1 METGSTT
8 AEGQALLRGRLTGR
22 CIAMG
27 LMGSLL
33 LSTGGSWPVGST
45 ERVEVKIDGLV
56 LPVSVEELGAF
67 VRSPTADPAQLSR
80 SELSTWMGLL
90 APESRQ
96 GLIRLLKAPVLSR
109 RSLGRQLLSSWGAG
123 PLLDALGELI
133 RVEDGKRIN
142 RSLVLSTLEQLLER
156 QATVSTLDVLE
167 ALPTQQLRLDLDALV
182 AAANRW
188 RLELKRNQT
197 LMQTLAQKEARLQL
211 LKGTEGSA
219 LAEAPRQSM
228 LAVDHRSRPLL
239 VERWIPQSSSKDGLW
254 VLMMPGLGGDPDHFN
269 WLARS
274 LMQAGWPVVVLKHP
288 GSDAASVQAL
298 LEGRQSFDGA
308 AALRDRL
315 ADLVAVLDAQQRGD
329 LNIPGTEV
337 VLMGHS
343 LGALTALL
351 ASGAQPVPGME
362 QRCEAA
368 LAGLPLT
375 NLSELLQ
382 CELAAGHVL
391 EGNAMASPPR
401 AVVGL
406 NSFGGLVWPHRSS
419 KALPIPLLMVGGT
432 LDLITPP
439 LDEQLPL
446 LAGLAEHPAS
456 RLVVVEGASHFSP
469 IRVDGQGKASEGD
482 DLFRLGEELVGVN
495 PLSVQRVIAH
505 EVIRFLDCL
514 SSGSPR
520 NDAVHLKEAS
530 SKTRWHRLG
539 RPSALQL
546 LDQ

>member
-22 CIAMG
+22 SIAMG

-33 LSTGGSWPVGST
+33 LSTCPSWPVGST
-45 ERVEVKIDGLV
+45 ERVEVQIDGVV
-56 LPVSVEELGAF
+56 LPVSVAELGAF

-90 APESRQ
+90 APDSRQ
-96 GLIRLLKAPVLSR
+96 GLIRLLKAPILSR

-156 QATVSTLDVLE
+156 QETVSTLDVLE

-188 RLELKRNQT
+188 RLELERHQT
-197 LMQTLAQKEARLQL
+197 LMRTLAQKEVRLQL
-211 LKGTEGSA
+211 LKGAERSVSA
-219 LAEAPRQSM
+219 ESPLQST
-228 LAVDHRSRPLL
+228 LAVDHRSRPLQ
-239 VERWIPQSSSKDGLW
+239 VERWIPQSPREDRTW
-254 VLMMPGLGGDPDHFN
+254 VLMMPGLGGDPNHFH

-274 LMQAGWPVVVLKHP
+274 LMQAGWPVAVLEHP
-288 GSDAASVQAL
+288 GSDAAAVQAL

-315 ADLVAVLDAQQRGD
+315 ADLAAVLDAQRRGD

-351 ASGAQPVPGME
+351 ASGLEQVPGME
-362 QRCEAA
+362 QRCKGA
-368 LAGLPLT
+368 LVGLPLT

-382 CELAAGHVL
+382 CELAAGRAL
-391 EGNAMASPPR
+391 EGNAMASLPR

-406 NSFGGLVWPHRSS
+406 NSFGGLIWPHRSRQ
-419 KALPIPLLMVGGT
+419 ALPIPLLIVGGT

-446 LAGLAEHPAS
+446 LAGLAEHPDS
-456 RLVVVEGASHFSP
+456 RVVVVEGASHFSP

-482 DLFRLGEELVGVN
+482 DLFQLGEELVGVN

-505 EVIRFLDCL
+505 EVIRFLDTL
-514 SSGSPR
+514 SSESPR
-520 NDAVHLKEAS
+520 NDAVHLMEAS

-539 RPSALQL
+539 RRPALQL
-546 LDQ
+546 MDQ

>member
-45 ERVEVKIDGLV
+45 ERVEVKIDGLI

-67 VRSPTADPAQLSR
+67 VRSPTADPAQLSQ

-123 PLLDALGELI
+123 PLLGALGELI

-188 RLELKRNQT
+188 RLELKRHQT
-197 LMQTLAQKEARLQL
+197 LMRTLAQKEARLQL

-219 LAEAPRQSM
+219 LADAPRQST
-228 LAVDHRSRPLL
+228 LVVDHRSRPLR

-274 LMQAGWPVVVLKHP
+274 LMQAGWPVVVLEHP
-288 GSDAASVQAL
+288 GSDVAAVQAL

-315 ADLVAVLDAQQRGD
+315 ADLVAVLDAQRRGD
-329 LNIPGTEV
+329 LNIPGTGV

-343 LGALTALL
+343 LGALTAVL
-351 ASGAQPVPGME
+351 ASGAQPLPGME
-362 QRCEAA
+362 QRCESA

-382 CELAAGHVL
+382 CELSAGRVL

-406 NSFGGLVWPHRSS
+406 NSFGGLIWPHRSS
-419 KALPIPLLMVGGT
+419 QALPIPLLMVGGT

-456 RLVVVEGASHFSP
+456 RVVVVEGASHFSP

-495 PLSVQRVIAH
+495 PLSVQRVIVH
-505 EVIRFLDCL
+505 EVIRFLDSL

-520 NDAVHLKEAS
+520 NDAVHLMEAS

-539 RPSALQL
+539 RRSVLQL

>member
-188 RLELKRNQT
+188 RLELKRHQT
-197 LMQTLAQKEARLQL
+197 LMRTLAQKEARLQL
-211 LKGTEGSA
+211 FKATEGSA
-219 LAEAPRQSM
+219 LADGPRQST
-228 LAVDHRSRPLL
+228 LAVDHRSRPLR
-239 VERWIPQSSSKDGLW
+239 VERWIPQSSSKDGFW

-274 LMQAGWPVVVLKHP
+274 LMQAGWPVLVLEHP
-288 GSDAASVQAL
+288 GSDADAVQAL

-315 ADLVAVLDAQQRGD
+315 ADLAAVLDAQQRGD

-343 LGALTALL
+343 LGAFTALL

-382 CELAAGHVL
+382 CELAAGRVL

-406 NSFGGLVWPHRSS
+406 NSFGGLIWPHRSS
-419 KALPIPLLMVGGT
+419 QALPIPLLMVGGT

-456 RLVVVEGASHFSP
+456 RVVVVEGASHFSP

-482 DLFRLGEELVGVN
+482 DIFRLGEELVGVN

-505 EVIRFLDCL
+505 EVIRFLDSL

-520 NDAVHLKEAS
+520 NDAVHLMEAS

-539 RPSALQL
+539 RSSALQL

>member
-22 CIAMG
+22 SIAMG

-33 LSTGGSWPVGST
+33 LSTCPSWPVGST
-45 ERVEVKIDGLV
+45 ERVEVQIDGVV
-56 LPVSVEELGAF
+56 LPVSVAELGAF

-96 GLIRLLKAPVLSR
+96 GLIRLLKAPILSR

-156 QATVSTLDVLE
+156 QETVSTLDVLE

-188 RLELKRNQT
+188 RLELERHQT
-197 LMQTLAQKEARLQL
+197 LMRTLAQKEVRLQL
-211 LKGTEGSA
+211 LKGAERSVSA
-219 LAEAPRQSM
+219 ESPLQST
-228 LAVDHRSRPLL
+228 LAVDHRSHPLQ
-239 VERWIPQSSSKDGLW
+239 VERWIPQSPREDRTW
-254 VLMMPGLGGDPDHFN
+254 VLMMPGLGGDPNHFH

-274 LMQAGWPVVVLKHP
+274 LMQAGWPVAVLEHP
-288 GSDAASVQAL
+288 GSDAAAVQAL

-315 ADLVAVLDAQQRGD
+315 ADLAAVLDAQRRGD

-351 ASGAQPVPGME
+351 ASGVEQVPGME
-362 QRCEAA
+362 QRCEGA
-368 LAGLPLT
+368 LVGLPLT

-382 CELAAGHVL
+382 CELAAGRAL
-391 EGNAMASPPR
+391 EGNAMASLPR

-406 NSFGGLVWPHRSS
+406 NSFGGLIWPHRSRQ
-419 KALPIPLLMVGGT
+419 ALPIPLLIVGGT

-446 LAGLAEHPAS
+446 LAGLAEHPDS
-456 RLVVVEGASHFSP
+456 RVVVVEGASHFSP

-482 DLFRLGEELVGVN
+482 DLFQLGEELVGVN

-505 EVIRFLDCL
+505 EVIRFLDTL
-514 SSGSPR
+514 SSESPR
-520 NDAVHLKEAS
+520 NDAVHLMEAS

-539 RPSALQL
+539 RRPALQL

>member
-27 LMGSLL
+27 LLGSLL
-33 LSTGGSWPVGST
+33 LSTCGSWPVGST
-45 ERVEVKIDGLV
+45 ERVEVKIDGMV

-67 VRSPTADPAQLSR
+67 VRSPTADSVQFLR

-133 RVEDGKRIN
+133 RVEGGQRIN

-156 QATVSTLDVLE
+156 QETVSSLDVLE
-167 ALPTQQLRLDLDALV
+167 ALPTQQVRLDLDALV

-188 RLELKRNQT
+188 RLELERHQT
-197 LMQTLAQKEARLQL
+197 LMRTLAREEARLQV
-211 LKGTEGSA
+211 LKGTEGSVSA
-219 LAEAPRQSM
+219 DAPRQSRI
-228 LAVDHRSRPLL
+228 AVVHRSRPLRL
-239 VERWIPQSSSKDGLW
+239 ERWIPQSPREDRTW
-254 VLMMPGLGGDPDHFN
+254 VLMMPGLGGDPNHFH

-274 LMQAGWPVVVLKHP
+274 LMQAGWPVVVLEHP
-288 GSDAASVQAL
+288 GSDAAAVQAL

-315 ADLVAVLDAQQRGD
+315 ADLAEVLDAQRRGD

-351 ASGAQPVPGME
+351 AGGAELVPGID
-362 QRCEAA
+362 QRCEVA
-368 LAGLPLT
+368 LEGLPLT

-382 CELAAGHVL
+382 CELAAGRVL
-391 EGNAMASPPR
+391 QGQATVPPPR

-406 NSFGGLVWPHRSS
+406 NSFGGLIWPQGSS
-419 KALPIPLLMVGGT
+419 RALPIPLLMVGGT

-446 LAGLAEHPAS
+446 LTGLAAHPSS
-456 RLVVVEGASHFSP
+456 RVVVVEGASHFSP
-469 IRVDGQGKASEGD
+469 IRVDGQGQASEGD

-505 EVIRFLDCL
+505 EVIRFLDSL
-514 SSGSPR
+514 SSESSR
-520 NDAVHLKEAS
+520 NNAVHLMEAS

-539 RPSALQL
+539 RRSALRL

>member
-1 METGSTT
+1 
-8 AEGQALLRGRLTGR
+8 
-22 CIAMG
+22 MG

-33 LSTGGSWPVGST
+33 LSAGGSWPVGST

-109 RSLGRQLLSSWGAG
+109 PSLGRQLLSSWGAG

-156 QATVSTLDVLE
+156 QATVSALDVLE

-188 RLELKRNQT
+188 RLELKRHQT
-197 LMQTLAQKEARLQL
+197 LMRTLAQKEARLQL
-211 LKGTEGSA
+211 LKGTEGFV
-219 LAEAPRQSM
+219 LADAPRQST
-228 LAVDHRSRPLL
+228 LGVDHRSRPLRM
-239 VERWIPQSSSKDGLW
+239 ERWIPESSSKDGLW
-254 VLMMPGLGGDPDHFN
+254 VLMMPGLGGDPDHFS

-274 LMQAGWPVVVLKHP
+274 LMQAGWPVLVLEHP
-288 GSDAASVQAL
+288 GSDAAAVQAL

-308 AALRDRL
+308 AAMRDRL

-343 LGALTALL
+343 LGALTALV
-351 ASGAQPVPGME
+351 ASGAQPVLGME

-382 CELAAGHVL
+382 CELAAGRVL

-406 NSFGGLVWPHRSS
+406 NSFGGVIWPHRSS
-419 KALPIPLLMVGGT
+419 QALPIPLLMVGGT

-456 RLVVVEGASHFSP
+456 RVVVVEGASHFSP

-505 EVIRFLDCL
+505 EVIRFLDSL

-520 NDAVHLKEAS
+520 NDAVHLMEAS

>member
-22 CIAMG
+22 SIAMG

-33 LSTGGSWPVGST
+33 LSTCPSWPVGST
-45 ERVEVKIDGLV
+45 ERVEVQIDGVV
-56 LPVSVEELGAF
+56 LPVSVAELGAF

-90 APESRQ
+90 APDSRQ
-96 GLIRLLKAPVLSR
+96 GLIRLLKAPILSR

-156 QATVSTLDVLE
+156 QETVSTLDVLE

-188 RLELKRNQT
+188 RLELERHQT
-197 LMQTLAQKEARLQL
+197 LMRTLAQKEVRLQL
-211 LKGTEGSA
+211 LKGAERSVSA
-219 LAEAPRQSM
+219 ESPLQST
-228 LAVDHRSRPLL
+228 LAVDHRSRQLQ
-239 VERWIPQSSSKDGLW
+239 VERWIPQSPREDRTW
-254 VLMMPGLGGDPDHFN
+254 VLMMPGLGGDPNHFH

-274 LMQAGWPVVVLKHP
+274 LMQAGWPVAVLEHP
-288 GSDAASVQAL
+288 GSDAAAVQAL

-315 ADLVAVLDAQQRGD
+315 ADLAAVLDAQRRGD
-329 LNIPGTEV
+329 LNILGTEV

-351 ASGAQPVPGME
+351 ASGVEQVPGME
-362 QRCEAA
+362 QRCEGA
-368 LAGLPLT
+368 LVGLPLT

-382 CELAAGHVL
+382 CELAAGRAL
-391 EGNAMASPPR
+391 EGNAMALLPR

-406 NSFGGLVWPHRSS
+406 NSFGGLIWPHRSRQ
-419 KALPIPLLMVGGT
+419 ALPIPLLIVGGT

-446 LAGLAEHPAS
+446 LAGLAEHPDS
-456 RLVVVEGASHFSP
+456 RVVVVEGASHFSP

-482 DLFRLGEELVGVN
+482 DLFQLGEELVGVN

-505 EVIRFLDCL
+505 EVIRFLDTL
-514 SSGSPR
+514 SSESPR
-520 NDAVHLKEAS
+520 NDAVHLMEAS

-539 RPSALQL
+539 RRPALQL

>member
-1 METGSTT
+1 
-8 AEGQALLRGRLTGR
+8 
-22 CIAMG
+22 MG

-67 VRSPTADPAQLSR
+67 VRSPSADPAQLSR

-188 RLELKRNQT
+188 RLELKRHQT

-228 LAVDHRSRPLL
+228 LAVDHRSRPLR

-269 WLARS
+269 LS
-274 LMQAGWPVVVLKHP
+274 LIHISEPT
-288 GSDAASVQAL
+288 
-298 LEGRQSFDGA
+298 
-308 AALRDRL
+308 RL
-315 ADLVAVLDAQQRGD
+315 
-329 LNIPGTEV
+329 
-337 VLMGHS
+337 
-343 LGALTALL
+343 
-351 ASGAQPVPGME
+351 
-362 QRCEAA
+362 
-368 LAGLPLT
+368 
-375 NLSELLQ
+375 
-382 CELAAGHVL
+382 
-391 EGNAMASPPR
+391 
-401 AVVGL
+401 
-406 NSFGGLVWPHRSS
+406 
-419 KALPIPLLMVGGT
+419 
-432 LDLITPP
+432 
-439 LDEQLPL
+439 
-446 LAGLAEHPAS
+446 
-456 RLVVVEGASHFSP
+456 
-469 IRVDGQGKASEGD
+469 
-482 DLFRLGEELVGVN
+482 
-495 PLSVQRVIAH
+495 
-505 EVIRFLDCL
+505 
-514 SSGSPR
+514 
-520 NDAVHLKEAS
+520 
-530 SKTRWHRLG
+530 
-539 RPSALQL
+539 
-546 LDQ
+546 

>member
-8 AEGQALLRGRLTGR
+8 AEGRALLRGRLTGR
-22 CIAMG
+22 SIAMG

-33 LSTGGSWPVGST
+33 LSTCPSWPVGST
-45 ERVEVKIDGLV
+45 ERVEVQIDGVV
-56 LPVSVEELGAF
+56 LPVSVAELGAF

-90 APESRQ
+90 APDSRQ
-96 GLIRLLKAPVLSR
+96 GLIRLLKAPILSR

-156 QATVSTLDVLE
+156 QETVSTLDVLE

-188 RLELKRNQT
+188 RLELERHQT
-197 LMQTLAQKEARLQL
+197 LMRTLAQKEVRLQL
-211 LKGTEGSA
+211 LKGAERSVS
-219 LAEAPRQSM
+219 AEAPLQST
-228 LAVDHRSRPLL
+228 LAVDHRSRPLQ
-239 VERWIPQSSSKDGLW
+239 VERWIPQSPREDRTW
-254 VLMMPGLGGDPDHFN
+254 VLMMPGLGGDPNHFH

-274 LMQAGWPVVVLKHP
+274 LMQAGWPVAVLEHP
-288 GSDAASVQAL
+288 GSDAAAVQAL

-315 ADLVAVLDAQQRGD
+315 ADLAAVLDAQRRGD

-351 ASGAQPVPGME
+351 ASGVEQVPGME
-362 QRCEAA
+362 QRCEGA
-368 LAGLPLT
+368 LVDLPLT

-382 CELAAGHVL
+382 CELAAGRAL
-391 EGNAMASPPR
+391 EGNAMASLPR

-406 NSFGGLVWPHRSS
+406 NSFGGLIWPHRSRQ
-419 KALPIPLLMVGGT
+419 ALPIPLLIVGGT

-446 LAGLAEHPAS
+446 LAGLAEHPDS
-456 RLVVVEGASHFSP
+456 RVVVVEGASHFSP

-482 DLFRLGEELVGVN
+482 DLFQLGEELVGVN

-505 EVIRFLDCL
+505 EVIRFLDTL
-514 SSGSPR
+514 SSESPR
-520 NDAVHLKEAS
+520 NDAVHLIEAS

-539 RPSALQL
+539 RRPALQL

>member
-1 METGSTT
+1 M
-8 AEGQALLRGRLTGR
+8 
-22 CIAMG
+22 
-27 LMGSLL
+27 
-33 LSTGGSWPVGST
+33 
-45 ERVEVKIDGLV
+45 
-56 LPVSVEELGAF
+56 EELGAF
-67 VRSPTADPAQLSR
+67 VRSPTADLAQLSR

-90 APESRQ
+90 APESRE
-96 GLIRLLKAPVLSR
+96 GLIRLLQAPVISR

-133 RVEDGKRIN
+133 RVEDGRRIN

-188 RLELKRNQT
+188 RLELKRHQT
-197 LMQTLAQKEARLQL
+197 LMRTLAQKEARLQL

-219 LAEAPRQSM
+219 LAEAPSQSM
-228 LAVDHRSRPLL
+228 LAVDHRSRPLW

-362 QRCEAA
+362 QRCEGA

-382 CELAAGHVL
+382 CELAAGRVL

-406 NSFGGLVWPHRSS
+406 NSFGGLIWPHRSS
-419 KALPIPLLMVGGT
+419 QALPIPLLMVGGT

-456 RLVVVEGASHFSP
+456 RVVVVEGASHFSP

-505 EVIRFLDCL
+505 EVIRFLDSL
-514 SSGSPR
+514 NSTSPR
-520 NDAVHLKEAS
+520 DDAVHLMDAS

-539 RPSALQL
+539 RRRALQL

>member
-22 CIAMG
+22 SIAMG

-33 LSTGGSWPVGST
+33 LSTCPSWPVGST
-45 ERVEVKIDGLV
+45 ERVEVQIDGVV
-56 LPVSVEELGAF
+56 LPVSVAELGAF

-90 APESRQ
+90 APDSRQ
-96 GLIRLLKAPVLSR
+96 GLIRLLKAPILSR

-156 QATVSTLDVLE
+156 QETVSTLDVLE

-188 RLELKRNQT
+188 RLELERHQT
-197 LMQTLAQKEARLQL
+197 LMRTLAQKEVRLQL
-211 LKGTEGSA
+211 LKGAERSVS
-219 LAEAPRQSM
+219 AEAPRQST
-228 LAVDHRSRPLL
+228 LAVDHRSRPLQ
-239 VERWIPQSSSKDGLW
+239 VERWIPQSPREDRTW
-254 VLMMPGLGGDPDHFN
+254 VLMMPGLGGDPNHFH

-274 LMQAGWPVVVLKHP
+274 LMQAGWPVAVLEHP
-288 GSDAASVQAL
+288 GSDAAAVQAL

-315 ADLVAVLDAQQRGD
+315 ADLAAVLDAQRRGD

-351 ASGAQPVPGME
+351 ASGLEQVPGME
-362 QRCEAA
+362 QRCKGA
-368 LAGLPLT
+368 LVGLPLT

-382 CELAAGHVL
+382 CELAAGRAL
-391 EGNAMASPPR
+391 EGNAMASLPR

-406 NSFGGLVWPHRSS
+406 NSFGGLIWPHRSRQ
-419 KALPIPLLMVGGT
+419 ALPIPLLIVGGT

-446 LAGLAEHPAS
+446 LAGLAEHPDS
-456 RLVVVEGASHFSP
+456 RVVVVEGASHFSP

-482 DLFRLGEELVGVN
+482 DLFQLGEELVGVN

-505 EVIRFLDCL
+505 EVIRFLDTL
-514 SSGSPR
+514 SSESPR
-520 NDAVHLKEAS
+520 NDAVHLIEAS

-539 RPSALQL
+539 RRPALHL

>member
-22 CIAMG
+22 SIAMG

-33 LSTGGSWPVGST
+33 LSTCPSWPVGST
-45 ERVEVKIDGLV
+45 ERVEVQIDGVV
-56 LPVSVEELGAF
+56 LPVSVAELGAF

-90 APESRQ
+90 APDSRQ
-96 GLIRLLKAPVLSR
+96 GLIRLLKAPILSR

-156 QATVSTLDVLE
+156 QETVSTLDVLE

-188 RLELKRNQT
+188 RLELERHQT
-197 LMQTLAQKEARLQL
+197 LMRTLAQKEVRLQL
-211 LKGTEGSA
+211 LKGAERSVS
-219 LAEAPRQSM
+219 AEAPRQST
-228 LAVDHRSRPLL
+228 LAVDHRSRPLQ
-239 VERWIPQSSSKDGLW
+239 VERWIPQSPREDRTW
-254 VLMMPGLGGDPDHFN
+254 VLMMPGLGGDPNHFH

-274 LMQAGWPVVVLKHP
+274 LMQAGWPVAVLEHP
-288 GSDAASVQAL
+288 GSDAAAVQAL

-315 ADLVAVLDAQQRGD
+315 ADLAAVLDAQRRGD

-351 ASGAQPVPGME
+351 ASGLEQVPGME
-362 QRCEAA
+362 QRCEGA
-368 LAGLPLT
+368 LVGLPLT

-382 CELAAGHVL
+382 CELAAGRAL
-391 EGNAMASPPR
+391 EGNAMASLPR

-406 NSFGGLVWPHRSS
+406 NSFGGLIWPHRSRQ
-419 KALPIPLLMVGGT
+419 ALPIPLLIVGGT

-446 LAGLAEHPAS
+446 LAGLAEHPDS
-456 RLVVVEGASHFSP
+456 RVVVVEGASHFSP

-482 DLFRLGEELVGVN
+482 DLFQLGEELVGVN

-505 EVIRFLDCL
+505 EVIRFLDTL
-514 SSGSPR
+514 SSESPR
-520 NDAVHLKEAS
+520 NDAVHLIEAS

-539 RPSALQL
+539 RRPALHL

>member
-22 CIAMG
+22 SIAMG

-33 LSTGGSWPVGST
+33 LSTCPSWPVGST
-45 ERVEVKIDGLV
+45 ERVEVQIDGVV
-56 LPVSVEELGAF
+56 LPVSVAELGAF

-90 APESRQ
+90 APDSRQ
-96 GLIRLLKAPVLSR
+96 GLIRLLKAPILSR

-156 QATVSTLDVLE
+156 QETVSTLDVLE

-188 RLELKRNQT
+188 RLELERHQT
-197 LMQTLAQKEARLQL
+197 LMRTLAQKEVRLQL
-211 LKGTEGSA
+211 LKGAERSVS
-219 LAEAPRQSM
+219 AEAPRQST
-228 LAVDHRSRPLL
+228 LAVDHRSRPLQ
-239 VERWIPQSSSKDGLW
+239 VERWIPQSPREDRTW
-254 VLMMPGLGGDPDHFN
+254 VLMMPGLGGDPNHFH

-274 LMQAGWPVVVLKHP
+274 LMQAGWPVAVLEHP
-288 GSDAASVQAL
+288 GSDSAAVQAL

-315 ADLVAVLDAQQRGD
+315 ADLAAVLDAQRRGD

-351 ASGAQPVPGME
+351 ASGLEQVPGME
-362 QRCEAA
+362 QRCKGA
-368 LAGLPLT
+368 LVGLPLT

-382 CELAAGHVL
+382 CELAAGRAL
-391 EGNAMASPPR
+391 EGNAMASLPR

-406 NSFGGLVWPHRSS
+406 NSFGGLIWPHRSRQ
-419 KALPIPLLMVGGT
+419 ALPIPLLIVGGT

-446 LAGLAEHPAS
+446 LAGLAEHPDS
-456 RLVVVEGASHFSP
+456 RVVVVEGASHFSP

-482 DLFRLGEELVGVN
+482 DLFQLGEELVGVN

-505 EVIRFLDCL
+505 EVIRFLDTL
-514 SSGSPR
+514 SSESPR
-520 NDAVHLKEAS
+520 NDAVHLIEAS

-539 RPSALQL
+539 RRPALQL
-546 LDQ
+546 MDQ

>member
-27 LMGSLL
+27 LLGSLL
-33 LSTGGSWPVGST
+33 LSTCGSWPVGST
-45 ERVEVKIDGLV
+45 ERVEVKIDGVV
-56 LPVSVEELGAF
+56 LPVSVEELGSF
-67 VRSPTADPAQLSR
+67 VRSPTADPGQLLR

-96 GLIRLLKAPVLSR
+96 GLIRLLKAPILSR
-109 RSLGRQLLSSWGAG
+109 RSFGSQLLSSWGAG

-133 RVEDGKRIN
+133 RVEDGQRID
-142 RSLVLSTLEQLLER
+142 RSLVLSTLEELLER
-156 QATVSTLDVLE
+156 QETVSTLDVLE

-182 AAANRW
+182 AAATRW
-188 RLELKRNQT
+188 RLDLQRHQT
-197 LMQTLAQKEARLQL
+197 LMRALAQKEAGLQPL
-211 LKGTEGSA
+211 NGTEGFIA
-219 LAEAPRQSM
+219 AESPRQST
-228 LAVDHRSRPLL
+228 LAVDHRSGPLL
-239 VERWIPQSSSKDGLW
+239 VERWIPQSPREDRTW
-254 VLMMPGLGGDPDHFN
+254 ILMMPGLGGDPNHFH

-274 LMQAGWPVVVLKHP
+274 LMQAGWPVALLEHP
-288 GSDAASVQAL
+288 GSDAAAVQAL
-298 LEGRQSFDGA
+298 LDGRQSFDGA

-315 ADLVAVLDAQQRGD
+315 ADLAAVLDAQRRGD

-343 LGALTALL
+343 LGALTGLL
-351 ASGAQPVPGME
+351 AGGAELVPGMGK
-362 QRCEAA
+362 RCEGA
-368 LAGLPLT
+368 LVGLPLT

-382 CELAAGHVL
+382 CELAAGRAL
-391 EGNAMASPPR
+391 EVNATASQPR

-406 NSFGGLVWPHRSS
+406 NSFGGLIWPHPSN
-419 KALPIPLLMVGGT
+419 KALPIPMLMVGGT

-446 LAGLAEHPAS
+446 LAGLSKHPSS
-456 RLVVVEGASHFSP
+456 RVVVVEGASHFSP

-482 DLFRLGEELVGVN
+482 DLFQLGAEFVGVN

-505 EVIRFLDCL
+505 EVIRFLESL
-514 SSGSPR
+514 SSESPR
-520 NDAVHLKEAS
+520 NDAVHLMEAS

-539 RPSALQL
+539 RRPALQL

>member
-22 CIAMG
+22 SIAMG

-33 LSTGGSWPVGST
+33 LSTCPSWPVGST
-45 ERVEVKIDGLV
+45 ERVEVKIDGVV
-56 LPVSVEELGAF
+56 LPVSVAELGAF

-96 GLIRLLKAPVLSR
+96 GLIRLLKAPILSR

-156 QATVSTLDVLE
+156 QETVSTLDVLE

-188 RLELKRNQT
+188 RLELERHQT
-197 LMQTLAQKEARLQL
+197 LMRTLAQKEVRLQL
-211 LKGTEGSA
+211 LKGAERSVSA
-219 LAEAPRQSM
+219 ESPLQST
-228 LAVDHRSRPLL
+228 LAVDHRSRPLQ
-239 VERWIPQSSSKDGLW
+239 VERWIPQSPREDRTW
-254 VLMMPGLGGDPDHFN
+254 VLMMPGLGGDPNHFH

-274 LMQAGWPVVVLKHP
+274 LMQAGWPVAVLEHP
-288 GSDAASVQAL
+288 GSDAAAVQAL

-315 ADLVAVLDAQQRGD
+315 ADLAAVLDAQRRGD

-351 ASGAQPVPGME
+351 ASGVEQVPGME
-362 QRCEAA
+362 QRCEGA
-368 LAGLPLT
+368 LVGLPLT

-382 CELAAGHVL
+382 CELAAGRAL
-391 EGNAMASPPR
+391 EGNAMASLPR

-406 NSFGGLVWPHRSS
+406 NSFGGLIWPHRSRQ
-419 KALPIPLLMVGGT
+419 ALPIPLLIVGGT

-446 LAGLAEHPAS
+446 LAGLAEHPDS
-456 RLVVVEGASHFSP
+456 RVVVVEGASHFSP

-482 DLFRLGEELVGVN
+482 DLFQLGEELVGVN

-505 EVIRFLDCL
+505 EVIRFLDTL
-514 SSGSPR
+514 SSESPR
-520 NDAVHLKEAS
+520 NDAVHLMEAS

-539 RPSALQL
+539 RRPALQL